1 MYRHTTLI
9 FKVLLWKQVNACGKE
24 QWVDK
29 GGKRVSS
36 HAKAVS
42 FVFKP
47 RNYIL
52 QSSSK
57 LLQILR
63 VTLNSLEN
71 TCHLILYQIK
81 MKGALFYWERKETEK

>member
-1 MYRHTTLI
+1 MHVERSSRLI
-9 FKVLLWKQVNACGKE
+9 I
-24 QWVDK
+24 
-29 GGKRVSS
+29 GGERVSS

-63 VTLNSLEN
+63 VTLNSLEK
-71 TCHLILYQIK
+71 TCQLILYQIK
-81 MKGALFYWERKETEK
+81 MKGILFYWERNRKSSESVCICNQ